1 LLRGREGGRER
12 EILLILYAILLASFY
27 VDSIY
32 NGQKQKD
39 VPQTIVVQHV
49 DGYVLGIVLQTGFLR
64 ILLLGGHCPLGGR
77 SVSFLP
83 HVKRF
88 LLDTVRLMPRVRG

>member
-1 LLRGREGGRER
+1 MR
-12 EILLILYAILLASFY
+12 LLASFY

-32 NGQKQKD
+32 NGQKQED

-49 DGYVLGIVLQTGFLR
+49 DGHVLGIVLQTRFLR
-64 ILLLGGHCPLGGR
+64 ILLLGGHRPLGGF
-77 SVSFLP
+77 VSFLP